1 MVFIYVLKLGN
12 NKYYIGKTT
21 NPRFRLDS
29 HFSKETTSWVRK
41 HNAEQIIELIP
52 DCDHHDEDKY
62 TIKYMKKYGISN
74 VRGGSFCEINLSRDN
89 YSTLQ
94 KMIKGSEDKCY
105 NCGKK
110 GHYARD
116 CPEVYE
122 EEEIWE
128 CPHCGK
134 EFDTYREAEIHER
147 RYCKHIK
154 NIKCASCSKLF
165 TKKQFEKHT
174 CDTVFIITNG
184 CTRCGRDFNEPGG
197 HLTEDCFA
205 KTDINGKILHKKKSC
220 EKPKTKMNCKRC
232 GRDGHRASSCYAKR
246 DIFGSCL

>member
-29 HFSKETTSWVRK
+29 HFSKETTSWVQK
-41 HNAEQIIELIP
+41 HKAKQIIELIP
-52 DCDHHDEDKY
+52 DCDGNDEDKY

-94 KMIKGSEDKCY
+94 KMIKGSDDKCY
-105 NCGKK
+105 TCGKK
-110 GHYARD
+110 GHYASD

-134 EFDTYREAEIHER
+134 EFDTYKEAEIHER

-165 TKKQFEKHT
+165 TEKQFEKHV
-174 CDTVFIITNG
+174 CKVFSSNA
-184 CTRCGRDFNEPGG
+184 CRRCGREG
-197 HLTEDCFA
+197 HW
-205 KTDINGKILHKKKSC
+205 
-220 EKPKTKMNCKRC
+220 
-232 GRDGHRASSCYAKR
+232 ASSCYAKR
-246 DIFGSCL
+246 DIFGSYL

>member
-1 MVFIYVLKLGN
+1 MVFIYVLKLAN

-29 HFSKETTSWVRK
+29 HFSKETTSWVQK
-41 HNAEQIIELIP
+41 HKAKQIIELIP
-52 DCDHHDEDKY
+52 DCDGHDEDKY

-105 NCGKK
+105 TCGKK
-110 GHYARD
+110 GHYASN
-116 CPEVYE
+116 CPEAY

-128 CPHCGK
+128 CSHCGK
-134 EFDTYREAEIHER
+134 EFDTERGAEIHER

-165 TKKQFEKHT
+165 TEKQFEKHV
-174 CDTVFIITNG
+174 CKVFASNS
-184 CTRCGRDFNEPGG
+184 CRRCGREG
-197 HLTEDCFA
+197 HW
-205 KTDINGKILHKKKSC
+205 
-220 EKPKTKMNCKRC
+220 
-232 GRDGHRASSCYAKR
+232 ASSCYAKR
-246 DIFGSCL
+246 DIFGSYI